1 MKQVI
6 RIGEEP
12 KEEKALVP
20 IEITHMLDTYEGWSN
35 NKDYI
40 KLKKAEVV
48 TYLGF
53 CSDDGDMFMTNDE
66 KTGHIRIYKGKLND
80 GVY

>member
-12 KEEKALVP
+12 KEEKVLKP
-20 IEITHMLDTYEGWSN
+20 IELTHCFFLMGWAKNTQEEIDSYELRN
-35 NKDYI
+35 I
-40 KLKKAEVV
+40 V
-48 TYLGF
+48 YLGK
-53 CSDDGDMFMTNDE
+53 CKTDGDMFSAFDKWGNI
-66 KTGHIRIYKGKLND
+66 GIFKGKLND